1 MVKNMSFYGGE
12 GDERTEEISEEGDIE
27 KILNELREPE
37 ITIQNVVSSAD
48 IRQRLNLQEIAR
60 KIKKSR
66 YDPEKF
72 PGLVLKLDEPKA
84 ALLLFSSGKFVC
96 TGTKSVEE
104 SARAI
109 NAAIEVLK
117 KHGID
122 VKKRPLIK
130 AENIVASAKL
140 FVKVD
145 IEKLALE
152 LPNTLYEPEQFP
164 GLIFRMKD
172 PDVVFLIFASGSLVC
187 TGAKKESDVRRAVY
201 KLRRILA
208 EGDYLVF
215 D

>member
-1 MVKNMSFYGGE
+1 MSNSE
-12 GDERTEEISEEGDIE
+12 QEQSDEVEELL
-27 KILNELREPE
+27 KKLPEPE
-37 ITIQNVVSSAD
+37 INIQNVVSSAD
-48 IRQRLNLQEIAR
+48 IKQKLDLKEIAR

-66 YDPEKF
+66 YDPDKF
-72 PGLVLKLDEPKA
+72 PGLVLKLEQPKA

-104 SARAI
+104 SAKAI
-109 NAAIEVLK
+109 MAAIETLK
-117 KHGID
+117 KHGIPITR
-122 VKKRPLIK
+122 KPLIK

-140 FVKVD
+140 HVKVN
-145 IEKLALE
+145 IERLALD

-187 TGAKKESDVRRAVY
+187 TGAKKEADVKKAVY

-208 EGDYLVF
+208 EGGYLML